1 MQGSIAVLGEK
12 LDACCDWIRLLSDK
26 TLIDRCGGSLTGFSV
41 DAPTHAR
48 TINFHDSLDLGCHL
62 ERGIEQTCAAI
73 FNLVRLKKIYE
84 EREREREREYIYI
97 SISLSLSIYIFTHT
111 HTHIYAYIYIRI
123 VYTHAYRQMQLDD
136 FERRSVSPDAPCTLI
151 TLTDHA
157 ENCRTHLR
165 WLTIRSW
172 YRC

>member
-84 EREREREREYIYI
+84 EREREREYIYI
-97 SISLSLSIYIFTHT
+97 SISLSLYFYTYTYTHLCL
-111 HTHIYAYIYIRI
+111 YIYI
-123 VYTHAYRQMQLDD
+123 YTHCIYTCLQA
-136 FERRSVSPDAPCTLI
+136 DA
-151 TLTDHA
+151 A
-157 ENCRTHLR
+157 G
-165 WLTIRSW
+165 
-172 YRC
+172 

>member
-1 MQGSIAVLGEK
+1 MLIQGPCSDPYQVDPYSPLSLALMQGSIAVLGEK

-84 EREREREREYIYI
+84 EREREREYIYI
-97 SISLSLSIYIFTHT
+97 YLSLSLSIFLHIHIHT
-111 HTHIYAYIYIRI
+111 SMPIYIYTHCI
-123 VYTHAYRQMQLDD
+123 YTCLQA
-136 FERRSVSPDAPCTLI
+136 DA
-151 TLTDHA
+151 A
-157 ENCRTHLR
+157 G
-165 WLTIRSW
+165 
-172 YRC
+172 